1 MPSPDPS
8 RSAGAATPLAA
19 IIIGAGFAGVG
30 MAVAL
35 QRAGIHDFVIVE
47 RSHDV
52 GGVWR
57 DNRYPGAACD
67 VPSHLYSFSFEPNPA
82 WSRVFAPQPE
92 IHAYLQ
98 HCARK
103 YGLARYLRFGA
114 EVEHARYDEAGALWH
129 VTLRD
134 GTTLSAAL

>member
-1 MPSPDPS
+1 
-8 RSAGAATPLAA
+8 
-19 IIIGAGFAGVG
+19 

-35 QRAGIHDFVIVE
+35 QRAGIHDFTIVE

-67 VPSHLYSFSFEPNPA
+67 VPSHLYSFSFGSIRRGRA
-82 WSRVFAPQPE
+82 CSAPQPE

-114 EVEHARYDEAGALWH
+114 EVAHARYDEAAARASRSP
-129 VTLRD
+129 TARRSAPPCS
-134 GTTLSAAL
+134 SAAPGS